1 MAPRKGESNE
11 LKRFLL
17 AHRESVVGTWLAR
30 LLSKSGFRRK
40 LVSHLSEEEQTAF
53 LTQIYDSLIPPL
65 SLPTKTGKTRKVRL
79 KKAHRENLSDFS
91 LLEIQ
96 QAQLFLLDILR
107 ETVRRHYSKKPKKI
121 EKLSALISERMHDL
135 LLQTAGADVRRHARD
150 AAQAERKYSR
160 LLEAANDAIFL
171 LDFETGLFVEANEA
185 ACELTGY
192 SESEIKEMGLNAL
205 TSVFDLNRALEQA
218 YTAIETGAARFD
230 DISIRTKKGAVV
242 PVDISASGVSID
254 GTGHVFAIVRDIK
267 ERKAFER
274 KLSEKA
280 ERLQLVNEI
289 AHAISS
295 ADLDIETV
303 LTMILEGVARVIS
316 VEAGSVLR
324 FADGELT
331 FMVALGEKAEH
342 VKPFRLREGQG
353 IAGWVAETGEN
364 LIVHDVHKDPRYFP
378 DVEKATG
385 FVTKSIL
392 AVPMKTGDE
401 IIGVIELINK
411 VGGRFTKKD
420 LELIDAISSF
430 AAVALEHA
438 RLYSECELTK
448 SRLLQMH
455 SAVSSSYLA
464 AVVAKEMKDPLG
476 IAKNYVRILA
486 DKLSADGVECEEL
499 AVISDEANRIASI
512 IDQLLHFSEAYSEEP
527 RDTPLNLLIENL
539 VESMRQNLDAAGIET
554 HLKLAKTLPQ
564 IWVIPNQMKMVF
576 SNLIKLSVAEMP
588 GGGTLAITARRS
600 GASIRVDFSTTGI
613 MHTREDIEE
622 LFLPS
627 AVAKGLVPKG
637 LGLYM
642 AHNIIRGYGG
652 DIEVHA
658 QNGKGIT
665 FGITLPLDSGNR
677 SGGVSH

>member
-17 AHRESVVGTWLAR
+17 ANRESVVERWLAC
-30 LLSKSGFRRK
+30 LLSKSGFRKR
-40 LVSHLSEEEQTAF
+40 LVFRLSKEERTAF
-53 LTQIYDSLIPPL
+53 LTHVYDAFIGPL
-65 SLPTKTGKTRKVRL
+65 SVSTKGGKTPKIRV
-79 KKAHRENLSDFS
+79 KKAQRDYLSDFS

-96 QAQLFLLDILR
+96 QAQLFLLDILK
-107 ETVRRHYSKKPKKI
+107 EVVRKDYSKKPRKS
-121 EKLSALISERMHDL
+121 ERLSDLITERMHDL
-135 LLQTAGADVRRHARD
+135 ILQTARADARRHDRD
-150 AAQAERKYSR
+150 AARAERKYSR
-160 LLEAANDAIFL
+160 LLEAANDAVFL

-185 ACELTGY
+185 ACKLTGY
-192 SESEIKEMGLNAL
+192 SESELRQMGINAL

-218 YTAIETGAARFD
+218 YAAVERGATRFD
-230 DISIRTKKGAVV
+230 DISIHTKKGAVV
-242 PVDISASGVSID
+242 PVDISASGVTID
-254 GTGHVFAIVRDIK
+254 GTRHVFAIVRDIK
-267 ERKAFER
+267 ERKAFEK

-280 ERLQLVNEI
+280 ERIQLVNEI

-295 ADLDIETV
+295 ADLDIEAV
-303 LTMILEGVARVIS
+303 LTMILEGVARVIR

-324 FADGELT
+324 FVDGELA

-342 VKPFRLREGQG
+342 VKPFRLKRGQG

-364 LIVHDVHKDPRYFP
+364 LIVHDVHKDSRYYP
-378 DVEKATG
+378 GVEKATG

-392 AVPMKTGDE
+392 AVPMKSGDE

-420 LELIDAISSF
+420 LELIEAISSF

-438 RLYSECELTK
+438 RLYSECELAK

-455 SAVSSSYLA
+455 AAVSSSQLA
-464 AVVAKEMKDPLG
+464 AAVAKEMKDPLG

-486 DKLSADGVECEEL
+486 DKLCANDTACEEL
-499 AVISDEANRIASI
+499 AVVSDEADRMANI

-539 VESMRQNLDAAGIET
+539 VESMRQKLDAAGIKT
-554 HLKLAKTLPQ
+554 HLKLSKTLPQ
-564 IWVIPNQMKMVF
+564 LWVIPNQMKMVF

-588 GGGTLAITARRS
+588 DGGTLAITARRS
-600 GASIRVDFSTTGI
+600 GSSILVEFSTTGI
-613 MHTREDIEE
+613 MHTGEDIEE

-652 DIEVHA
+652 DIKVHA
-658 QNGKGIT
+658 RNGKGIT
-665 FGITLPLDSGNR
+665 FSIILPLGSGNR
-677 SGGVSH
+677 LGGVVH